1 MGLFRYLGL
10 GLSFILAFIGVKML
24 ISSIYHVSIGISLG
38 VIALTLAVSIG
49 ASLLIP
55 EKKA

>member
-1 MGLFRYLGL
+1 
-10 GLSFILAFIGVKML
+10 ML